1 MRIDRSSS
9 GPEEVLYNFYQF
21 TMWAFRSII
30 LALAIALTNT
40 LPLDNL
46 SPLPELENGGVHWAV
61 IVAGSNGWYN
71 YRHQA
76 DICHAYQILHK
87 NGIPDERI
95 VVMMYDDIAFN
106 KENPHKGV
114 VINHLHGQNLYKGV
128 PKDYTGSAVTPS
140 VFLKVLQGEKAGLDE
155 VGSGKVINSGPN
167 DHIFVFFADH
177 GAPGLI
183 AFPDS
188 YLYASKFL
196 SALKNMY
203 NEKKYAK
210 MLIYIEACESGSMFK
225 DLPKDINIFGE
236 TAANGNEPSYAC
248 YYDSELETYLGDVFS
263 VTWMEN
269 SDKVSLK
276 RTTVLEQYDM
286 VKKQVNTSH
295 VQKFGDMSI
304 GKMKLSDFQ
313 SSESALQT
321 PGDNSA
327 IPSAMFDFS
336 NSVHSRQVA
345 LMILRKKWEKARTQ
359 EEKEDIERNLSE
371 YYAERNLIR
380 HIFHDIVESI
390 TQENEL
396 AERLLNTSE
405 EITDTECYEEAVDHF
420 LHACSPYR
428 HSEHVL
434 GYLKSFVNLCNE
446 RFYIGHITD
455 TINRVCSHHTQL

>member
-1 MRIDRSSS
+1 
-9 GPEEVLYNFYQF
+9 
-21 TMWAFRSII
+21 
-30 LALAIALTNT
+30 
-40 LPLDNL
+40 
-46 SPLPELENGGVHWAV
+46 
-61 IVAGSNGWYN
+61 
-71 YRHQA
+71 
-76 DICHAYQILHK
+76 
-87 NGIPDERI
+87 
-95 VVMMYDDIAFN
+95 MYDDIAFN